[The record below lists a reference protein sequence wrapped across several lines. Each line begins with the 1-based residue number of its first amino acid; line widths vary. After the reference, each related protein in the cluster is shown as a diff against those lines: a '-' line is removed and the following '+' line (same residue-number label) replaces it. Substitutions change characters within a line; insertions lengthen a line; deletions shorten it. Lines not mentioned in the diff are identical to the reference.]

1 MNSYPVLPGASSF
14 YYPNGS
20 SAVLLCHGFSG
31 TPQSVKDVALGLY
44 NNGYS
49 VYAPLLSGHGTHYT
63 DLEHVTAASWKQDVQ
78 EAYEW
83 LASRHEHVFI
93 MGQSMGGT
101 LASYLAS
108 FIEGASGMILINAA
122 MTVPGLSAMAE
133 ASTASYVEEG
143 EPDIH
148 DVSQQE
154 IAYRRLP
161 VHAIQELI
169 SLTDEIKPR
178 LSSITLPALLFK
190 SAVDHVVPP
199 ENTTHIYWA
208 IRSRDKTC
216 ITLHQSYHVAS
227 MDYDK
232 QLIIDQTVSFIDRV
246 LSPARKAAVQDHE

>member
-1 MNSYPVLPGASSF
+1 MKPHPVLPGAASF

-31 TPQSVKDVALGLY
+31 TPQSVKDVALGLCKY
-44 NNGYS
+44 GYS
-49 VYAPLLSGHGTHYT
+49 VYAPLLSGHGTHFT
-63 DLEHVTAASWKQDVQ
+63 DLEHVTAADWKQDVK

-83 LASRHEHVFI
+83 LACRHEHVFI

-101 LASYLAS
+101 LASHLAS
-108 FIEGASGMILINAA
+108 YIEGVSGMILINAA
-122 MTVPGLSAMAE
+122 MAVPGLSTMAE
-133 ASTASYVEEG
+133 ASAASYIEEG

-148 DVSQQE
+148 DASQQE

-161 VHAIQELI
+161 VHAIQELV
-169 SLTDEIKPR
+169 SLTDEVKPC

-199 ENTTHIYWA
+199 ENTTDIYWS

-216 ITLHQSYHVAS
+216 ITLPQSYHVAT

-232 QLIIDQTVSFIDRV
+232 QMIIDQTVSFMDRV
-246 LSPARKAAVQDHE
+246 LSPDRAAAVQDHE